1 VAEDRKTQIAFA
13 FFVHILVPSSVINL
27 NLLELLMLQL
37 ASLGEC
43 FIECEIWA
51 VMLYPVFML
60 KSITHRMHDP
70 RSIVSHIRLKV
81 FTDNQ
86 ISRIKYIYYYIN
98 SISKDYDDSQRK
110 TL

>member
-37 ASLGEC
+37 ASMGEC

-51 VMLYPVFML
+51 VMLYPVFMS
-60 KSITHRMHDP
+60 KSSTHRMHDS
-70 RSIVSHIRLKV
+70 RLIVSHIRLKI
-81 FTDNQ
+81 FIDNQ
-86 ISRIKYIYYYIN
+86 MSRIKYNYYYIN
-98 SISKDYDDSQRK
+98 SVSKYYDDSQRN
-110 TL
+110 